1 MIMREMAIEDYDN
14 VVALWQATEG
24 VGLNESDSREAIES
38 YLRRNPGL
46 SLVAVE
52 DARIVAAVLC
62 GHDGRRGFLNHLAV
76 QREHRRQGIGRR
88 LVEICLKRLA
98 EQGVLKCNIYLYA
111 DNHTGAAFWRG
122 QGWSQRAELLV
133 MQRETGPTRLEGGA

>member
-1 MIMREMAIEDYDN
+1 MIVREMAIEDYDS

-24 VGLNESDSREAIES
+24 VGLNESDSREGIES
-38 YLRRNPGL
+38 YLLRNAGL

-52 DARIVAAVLC
+52 DAQIVAAVLC

-88 LVEICLKRLA
+88 LVEMCLERLA
-98 EQGVLKCNIYLYA
+98 ELGVLKCNIYLYA
-111 DNHTGAAFWRG
+111 DNYMGAAFWQG
-122 QGWSQRAELLV
+122 QGWRQRAELLV
-133 MQRETGPTRLEGGA
+133 MQRETGQTRGERSA